1 MFFVVLI
8 SDLFVHE
15 SNVELAVRNQLFD
28 GFPDEIRDGG
38 NIRSVGLDEQ
48 IAQRSPR
55 APFGCPERDE
65 CERIDAVL
73 QRLKIEIS
81 GDAYDICSVLHL
93 FADCD
98 AVFPLRRFVEYLRY
112 FRF

>member
-55 APFGCPERDE
+55 AQFGCPERDE